1 MYVGELR
8 DKLGE
13 FGSDVWVDVM
23 FPEAVDVYT
32 ITGITQFELSDGNLR
47 VVIDITADAPLKA
60 V

>member
-13 FGSDVWVDVM
+13 YGSDVWVDVM
-23 FPEAVDVYT
+23 FAEDSNVYT
-32 ITGITQFELSDGNLR
+32 IVDVSQFTLSDGNLR
-47 VVIDITADAPLKA
+47 VVIDIAGDMPLKA